1 VEGAALT
8 TAAHPGSASNG
19 GDGLGHAADRHSAGW
34 HCLNYRKHSDVPL
47 LEKCLAYV
55 RTVNEPLAVATC
67 QFYLGQIE
75 FASGRV
81 AEAITALRESL
92 ELATQ
97 AGETDMIA
105 PSNRCSPLRLV
116 RLRDSAGT
124 SGVARVKLSP
134 ASTPGRDSSLES

>member
-19 GDGLGHAADRHSAGW
+19 GGLGHAADRHSAGW

-47 LEKCLAYV
+47 LEKCLAYA

-81 AEAITALRESL
+81 AEAVTALRESL

-97 AGETDMIA
+97 AGETDMIRA
-105 PSNRCSPLRLV
+105 VQQVLT
-116 RLRDSAGT
+116 ATTHAAQG
-124 SGVARVKLSP
+124 
-134 ASTPGRDSSLES
+134 